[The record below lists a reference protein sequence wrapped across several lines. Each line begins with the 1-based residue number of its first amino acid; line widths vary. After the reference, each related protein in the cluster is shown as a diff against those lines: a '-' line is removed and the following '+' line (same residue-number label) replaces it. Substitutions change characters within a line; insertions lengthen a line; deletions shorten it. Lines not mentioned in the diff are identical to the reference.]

1 MGRAWSGV
9 VGRGRAWSGH
19 AWVGGGRAWAGDD
32 GENTEPFHGDV
43 RWCAVI
49 DHDFELAFD
58 GLFKVAYRAAYP
70 IIGNRE
76 EAEDCAQEACA
87 RALVRWAMIADH
99 AEPFVARVAINQ
111 AIDRGR
117 KLTRGKRIV
126 IESPEWGTD
135 EHAAFER
142 RRILVEAL
150 SKLPRRQREAVALR
164 YLADL
169 PERDVAEALGWSLG
183 TVKSMSSW
191 WPLNSNRK
199 EESLTR

>member
-1 MGRAWSGV
+1 M
-9 VGRGRAWSGH
+9 
-19 AWVGGGRAWAGDD
+19 
-32 GENTEPFHGDV
+32 
-43 RWCAVI
+43 I

-58 GLFKVAYRAAYP
+58 RLFRVAYRAAYP
-70 IIGNRE
+70 ILGNRE

-87 RALVRWAMIADH
+87 RALVRWSVIVDH

-117 KLTRGKRIV
+117 KLTRGRRIV

-135 EHAAFER
+135 EHVAFER
-142 RRILVEAL
+142 RRLLVEAL
-150 SKLPRRQREAVALR
+150 GKLPRRQREAVALR

-183 TVKSMSSW
+183 TVKSTVSRGLDRLHALMGPSMAV
-191 WPLNSNRK
+191 
-199 EESLTR
+199 EG